1 MHSES
6 IALSMHVHRLSAST
20 IFFKGYNCSM
30 CEIDNE
36 KVLHHH
42 SHQFQVGKLQ
52 KRLNLLMKCFPGGL
66 YKQWLTVFSVKL
78 HLDFNWNSD

>member
-6 IALSMHVHRLSAST
+6 IALSMHVHRLSTST

-52 KRLNLLMKCFPGGL
+52 KRFVDEMLSWRIIYTMAYRLLC
-66 YKQWLTVFSVKL
+66 
-78 HLDFNWNSD
+78 

>member
-36 KVLHHH
+36 
-42 SHQFQVGKLQ
+42 S
-52 KRLNLLMKCFPGGL
+52 
-66 YKQWLTVFSVKL
+66 LTPPLTSISSREASKTFC
-78 HLDFNWNSD
+78 

>member
-52 KRLNLLMKCFPGGL
+52 KRFADEMLSWRIIYTMAYRLLC
-66 YKQWLTVFSVKL
+66 
-78 HLDFNWNSD
+78 

>member
-52 KRLNLLMKCFPGGL
+52 KRFADEMLSWRIIYTMSYRLLC
-66 YKQWLTVFSVKL
+66 
-78 HLDFNWNSD
+78 